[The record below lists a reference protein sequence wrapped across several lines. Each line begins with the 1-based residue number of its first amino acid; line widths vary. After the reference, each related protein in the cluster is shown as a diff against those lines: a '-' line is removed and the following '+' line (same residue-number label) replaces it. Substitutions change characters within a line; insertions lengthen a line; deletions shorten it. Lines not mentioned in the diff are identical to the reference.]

1 MEGEGAPRPVQGT
14 ATRLTAASTTRR
26 CRRRVAPLQEVFV
39 SEKILFVDD
48 ESAVL
53 EAVQRLLH
61 SSFDVRTATSG
72 GQGLQTL
79 DRDGPFAVVISDMQM
94 PGMNGADFLA
104 RVRQKAP
111 GTVRMLLTGHADLH
125 TAIDAVNR
133 GQILHFLTKP
143 CSKTVLVAA
152 INSGLDQ
159 YRSVL
164 EEKELSRQAR
174 AMQRTRIDWSVAAPA
189 EWERFSSPIG
199 LPGPAEAKA
208 CLEPEIGKDAHT
220 YTVLLRL
227 CVLDTVEQRYGEGA
241 TAAYLKTVAG
251 FLQNTISAG
260 DRLFHWRRDILL
272 AVLHRHI
279 SLAAVRMEM
288 ERIIADTR
296 GYVIE
301 VQGKATMVACLITFD
316 ILSASQFS
324 GFPEWLTTFN
334 TRCEGRAT
342 ASAGTP

>member
-1 MEGEGAPRPVQGT
+1 
-14 ATRLTAASTTRR
+14 
-26 CRRRVAPLQEVFV
+26 V

-48 ESAVL
+48 ESSVL
-53 EAVQRLLH
+53 EAVQRMLH
-61 SSFDVRTATSG
+61 SSFDIRTATSG
-72 GQGLQTL
+72 GAGLQTI

-94 PGMNGADFLA
+94 PGMNGAEFLA

-111 GTVRMLLTGHADLH
+111 GTTRMLLTGHADLH

-143 CSKTVLVAA
+143 CSRSVLVAA

-159 YRSVL
+159 YRSAL
-164 EEKELSRQAR
+164 EEKELSSQAR
-174 AMQRTRIDWSVAAPA
+174 AMQRSQIDWSAAAPA
-189 EWERFSSPIG
+189 DWEQFHSPIG

-208 CLEPEIGKDAHT
+208 CLEPAIGKDANT

-227 CVLDTVEQRYGEGA
+227 CVLDTVEQRYGESA
-241 TAAYLKTVAG
+241 TAAYLSTVTG
-251 FLQNTISAG
+251 FLQNTIAPG

-272 AVLHRHI
+272 AVLQRHI
-279 SLAAVRMEM
+279 SLAAVQMEM

-301 VQGKATMVACLITFD
+301 VQGKATMVACLITFEV
-316 ILSASQFS
+316 LSAARFS
-324 GFPEWLTTFN
+324 GFPEWLAAFDV
-334 TRCEGRAT
+334 RCEGRAT